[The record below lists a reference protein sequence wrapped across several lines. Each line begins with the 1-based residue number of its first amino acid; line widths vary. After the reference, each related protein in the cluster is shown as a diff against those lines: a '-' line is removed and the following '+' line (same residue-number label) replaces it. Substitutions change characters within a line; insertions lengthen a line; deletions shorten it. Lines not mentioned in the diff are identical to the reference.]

1 VLTDNTFPCNFS
13 RVEVSLLGEPCQS
26 EISIQTC
33 ARISRFNFNSVFGSD
48 RAIFFGKQKIAFCD
62 RRRCSGA
69 GIRFERNQADD
80 SGFQRGPIE
89 GDSAGDAVRILTHD
103 HLHSNTQNFSINTA
117 SIEPVCAE
125 RGWLPD
131 HVFGWLRPQQENL
144 HCLIGCSANRRL
156 ISDEL
161 LILKSLRLTEQL
173 FVIGRSPAFGANVS
187 RVCDKQFVKLEVG
200 LQLFLHFAKR
210 FGHLKSIPNN

>member
-1 VLTDNTFPCNFS
+1 M
-13 RVEVSLLGEPCQS
+13 
-26 EISIQTC
+26 SI
-33 ARISRFNFNSVFGSD
+33 G
-48 RAIFFGKQKIAFCD
+48 
-62 RRRCSGA
+62 
-69 GIRFERNQADD
+69 QA
-80 SGFQRGPIE
+80 
-89 GDSAGDAVRILTHD
+89 
-103 HLHSNTQNFSINTA
+103 
-117 SIEPVCAE
+117 CAE